1 MWTNTRLQDRYIVYF
16 TNTDYVLMLRKYG
29 ETNNKLLIRLVDW
42 WKCG

>member
-29 ETNNKLLIRLVDW
+29 ETNNK
-42 WKCG
+42 